1 MRCILIILFHIQL
14 ESKPGSCMEGAQT
27 NWFFLACFLLYQKVK
42 LRTRSPF
49 FTYKIRKNYNGYNSK
64 EKTARGQCAL
74 QRV

>member
-1 MRCILIILFHIQL
+1 
-14 ESKPGSCMEGAQT
+14 MEGAQT

-49 FTYKIRKNYNGYNSK
+49 FTYKIRKNYSGYNSK